1 MTVRATRVL
10 SPREIIT
17 ALITQFSEKR
27 QLWAPKVLISLRK
40 EKKERKIEE
49 NVQKGFLILEL
60 VKYIGG
66 RFGQRKG
73 FFLPFWSF
81 FLQILTFQPSPLK
94 VTTAVIIPQ
103 RKGSFQQCGK
113 RQIKLKREV
122 RQPKKSS

>member
-60 VKYIGG
+60 VIRRQIWPKE
-66 RFGQRKG
+66 G
-73 FFLPFWSF
+73 FFSPFLVVFPPDPDLPAISTESDHSSDHTAAKG
-81 FLQILTFQPSPLK
+81 ILP
-94 VTTAVIIPQ
+94 AVW
-103 RKGSFQQCGK
+103 
-113 RQIKLKREV
+113 
-122 RQPKKSS
+122 